1 MQEET
6 VTMIPIL
13 QMRKL
18 SLRKVEQLVFMVT
31 QLIKW
36 QNEDSDA
43 DASGSNVLCYWSL
56 QTSASHL

>member
-1 MQEET
+1 
-6 VTMIPIL
+6 MIPIL